1 MKYIK
6 YKRLISFFAK
16 LMAFIKRNRIIIL
29 SALLGVTAVTSA
41 LLVSNGSIV
50 SDSGLPLEIVYG
62 QEISFEANAFMS
74 DVHYQYFDYNL
85 NCWVEGFPKDPG
97 QYTIR
102 AYSKT
107 MFNKTRYGKEHTV
120 TILPKQ
126 IIFIVEEDQIRYGDM
141 PTAILKEG
149 SVLAYSD
156 SFTCDGFEFF
166 DLDKEQGKKPLYT
179 DAIESMALIYQIK
192 GQYDEAIKCYDKIL
206 VVLEE
211 YFGFTEGEP
220 VDVIIEKKNYLLS
233 KKW

>member
-16 LMAFIKRNRIIIL
+16 LMAFIKRNRIVIL

-74 DVHYQYFDYNL
+74 DVHYQYFDYKL

-107 MFNKTRYGKEHTV
+107 MFNKTRYGKEHSV

-166 DLDKEQGKKPLYT
+166 DLDKEQVQVSPTVEGVKITRTILDTTT
-179 DAIESMALIYQIK
+179 DVTAY
-192 GQYDEAIKCYDKIL
+192 YDIAVEKTDIDVTARELEITVDDADRDYD
-206 VVLEE
+206 
-211 YFGFTEGEP
+211 GTP
-220 VDVIIEKKNYLLS
+220 
-233 KKW
+233 